1 MVQKEFHITNPLGL
15 HTRPGNDFVK
25 TAKQFSC
32 DITLSKG
39 EKTVDGKSLLK
50 LMKANIIQQDT
61 ISISCSGP
69 DEVEAL
75 AALGG
80 YLGSLKE
87 DSNGQTVKETD

>member
-1 MVQKEFHITNPLGL
+1 MVQKEFHITNASGL

-32 DITLSKG
+32 DITLTKG

-50 LMKANIIQQDT
+50 IMKVNVVKGDI

-69 DEVEAL
+69 DEAQAL
-75 AALGG
+75 SVLEN
-80 YLGSLKE
+80 YLASLKE
-87 DSNGQTVKETD
+87 